1 MGGWDQHTHTPTDKI
16 NSEDLLLSSGASQLA
31 LVVKNPL
38 ANAGDIRDMGSIPG
52 SEDPL
57 EDGMATHFGILA
69 WTIPWTE
76 EPGRLQS
83 TRSQR
88 VMAEAT

>member
-1 MGGWDQHTHTPTDKI
+1 MGGWDQHAHTPTDKT

-38 ANAGDIRDMGSIPG
+38 ANAGDIRDVGSIPG

-57 EDGMATHFGILA
+57 EEEMTTHSSILA
-69 WTIPWTE
+69 WRVPQRV
-76 EPGRLQS
+76 EPGEL
-83 TRSQR
+83 
-88 VMAEAT
+88 